1 MPQGVELVGF
11 CEMTNVAPV
20 IYAWHEFIT
29 SRFGWPPDC
38 PVNDG
43 RLGQSGKAAFAPDR
57 LQLAR
62 QITPFTYSYRLLHDQ
77 PLLPIAPPASGAT
90 ARSHQPPVTYKRDNV
105 HCRQIVPLGSSW
117 IRSSRQFCET
127 SSASK
132 SRTATSI
139 RRFSILARWRPKI
152 LTLAPCLRRD
162 ARHTQ
167 CWCTDMGPSGE
178 QMVMHGASP
187 RSSTTSGRAYRQ
199 IGDEVALS
207 DLLP

>member
-117 IRSSRQFCET
+117 IRSSRQFLRNFVSIQVSNSYLD
-127 SSASK
+127 SSVQYSGSLAAEDFDAGPLS
-132 SRTATSI
+132 ATRCSPHPMLVH
-139 RRFSILARWRPKI
+139 RHWSQRG
-152 LTLAPCLRRD
+152 TDGD
-162 ARHTQ
+162 ARCITA
-167 CWCTDMGPSGE
+167 E
-178 QMVMHGASP
+178 
-187 RSSTTSGRAYRQ
+187 
-199 IGDEVALS
+199 
-207 DLLP
+207 